1 MISFSDL
8 LITGL
13 AHGTNTVATQ
23 SGTSYVEAQ
32 GEASRVIIAGPDAHT
47 VHDLAPTTA
56 WNKCLIALYY

>member
-56 WNKCLIALYY
+56 